1 MPTRQAVAILLGRL
15 HVPLPF
21 GRCAVVSRRLA
32 LTTGEAT
39 ARLPARQGPERDSV
53 RAVIAPVVVLDPCF
67 DTADAVAMVDL
78 CERFGR
84 YRMYAELEPL
94 DTEIGE
100 GLAPRHDALMNFL
113 RTGGLGRAP
122 EPPAALGV
130 RTSYFREEYAYGRDE
145 RIDGIGRFLYHE
157 PFVEAARSIHGR
169 AVIEPA
175 IAYANLMVPGQEL
188 AVHTDVPEYRGAN
201 RKVVPQWLLVV
212 MHHSGLFD
220 AYRMP
225 IATAIAWFHDC
236 DGGELA
242 YWPDGAAGD
251 ARRHRVRYNT
261 ALVLDTDTVFHGVD
275 RIARVAVDALPRIGP
290 GTTLEH
296 ATDRTWML
304 RAADGAEISPYAWD
318 ELRFSVSWKAY
329 CFRDAH
335 ERDTWREHRD
345 DLTLDAILDHL
356 IVDLRSRDR
365 VSGNVT
371 RDRALGQLLIDEYVK
386 FPISTASSAS
396 STS

>member
-1 MPTRQAVAILLGRL
+1 
-15 HVPLPF
+15 
-21 GRCAVVSRRLA
+21 
-32 LTTGEAT
+32 
-39 ARLPARQGPERDSV
+39 
-53 RAVIAPVVVLDPCF
+53 VVVLDPCF
-67 DTADAVAMVDL
+67 DASDAAGIVAL

-94 DTEIGE
+94 DTEIGL

-113 RTGGLGRAP
+113 RTGGLTRAQ
-122 EPPAALGV
+122 EPAAALAV

-145 RIDGIGRFLYHE
+145 RIDGIGVFLHHE

-201 RKVVPQWLLVV
+201 RKLVPQWLLVV

-220 AYRMP
+220 EYRMP

-242 YWPDGAAGD
+242 FWPDGATGD
-251 ARRHRVRYNT
+251 VSRHRVRHNT

-275 RIARVAVDALPRIGP
+275 RIADVPADALPRLRP

-296 ATDRTWML
+296 AGDNTWVL
-304 RAADGAEISPYAWD
+304 HSADAAEIARYRWD

-345 DLTLDAILDHL
+345 DLTLDAILDRL
-356 IVDLRSRDR
+356 IVDLRARDR
-365 VSGNVT
+365 VSGDVA
-371 RDRALGQLLIDEYVK
+371 RDATLGRMLIDEYVT
-386 FPISTASSAS
+386 FPASTTS

>member
-1 MPTRQAVAILLGRL
+1 
-15 HVPLPF
+15 
-21 GRCAVVSRRLA
+21 
-32 LTTGEAT
+32 
-39 ARLPARQGPERDSV
+39 
-53 RAVIAPVVVLDPCF
+53 VIAPVVVLDPCF
-67 DTADAVAMVDL
+67 DAADAVAMVDL

-94 DTEIGE
+94 DTEIGQ

-113 RTGGLGRAP
+113 RTGGLGRTQ

-145 RIDGIGRFLYHE
+145 RIDGISPFLYHE

-220 AYRMP
+220 EYRMP

-290 GTTLEH
+290 GTTLEY

-304 RAADGAEISPYAWD
+304 HAADGAQISRYAWD

-356 IVDLRSRDR
+356 IDDLRSRDR

-371 RDRALGQLLIDEYVK
+371 RDGALGQLLIDEYVR